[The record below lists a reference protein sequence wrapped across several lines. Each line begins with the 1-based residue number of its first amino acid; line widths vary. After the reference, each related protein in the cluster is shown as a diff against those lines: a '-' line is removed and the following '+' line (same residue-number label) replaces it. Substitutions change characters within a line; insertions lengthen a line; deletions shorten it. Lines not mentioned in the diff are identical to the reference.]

1 MDKHAYSSDN
11 MRTHVNGVSTQICVY
26 SSSQDI
32 YLRRDLHHVFQNVE
46 RSRMTT
52 VLPDGPVPADDVD
65 TARVMTE
72 ILTEDVQAPGPAI
85 GAEPTATNSSDE
97 SLPDLLSSSSSDCD
111 SDDEK
116 VRTPIR
122 KEPRRVWSSSLNLFC
137 SIKKSTR

>member
-1 MDKHAYSSDN
+1 MDKHDYSRDN
-11 MRTHVNGVSTQICVY
+11 VRTHMNGVSMQIYVY

-52 VLPDGPVPADDVD
+52 VLPDGPVPADDVY

-72 ILTEDVQAPGPAI
+72 ILSEDVQAPGPAI
-85 GAEPTATNSSDE
+85 GANPTATNSSHE
-97 SLPDLLSSSSSDCD
+97 SLPDLLSSSSSDYD
-111 SDDEK
+111 SDDEE

-122 KEPRRVWSSSLNLFC
+122 KEPRLVWSSSLNFIR